1 MIYFEEASIFLV
13 GIWASGPLKLDI
25 STPCFIP
32 EDRCTSQRGFDL
44 RIQSVVLYAWDT
56 PPSRRNKCRRRETM
70 MAPRSRCL
78 PLARHAKTQFF
89 SLWQLLPGWANHVR
103 QGIPPQAVS
112 VDLAS
117 GWLQGSLYLR
127 ASESIIPGKTNR
139 SKRGLVPLQRDCY
152 HLPSL
157 LGLIKTSARPW
168 AGGLPKYLLNLKEYR
183 PSQIPMHYVFLTL
196 IMHSPL

>member
-1 MIYFEEASIFLV
+1 MTDFEEASIFLV

-44 RIQSVVLYAWDT
+44 RIQSAVLYTWDT
-56 PPSRRNKCRRRETM
+56 PPSRRNKSRQREIM
-70 MAPRSRCL
+70 MAPGSHCL

-89 SLWQLLPGWANHVR
+89 SLWQLLPGWANHVC
-103 QGIPPQAVS
+103 QGIPPQAAS

-139 SKRGLVPLQRDCY
+139 SKRGLVPLQRDCL
-152 HLPSL
+152 LPSAFIAGSHKDL
-157 LGLIKTSARPW
+157 CKAMGWRTSEVSAKSKR
-168 AGGLPKYLLNLKEYR
+168 
-183 PSQIPMHYVFLTL
+183 V
-196 IMHSPL
+196 